1 METLIPLYLKQVL
14 IFAQKIYNTKKNP
27 MDTPDIFPTNFFS
40 IILFVFLFIYL
51 LVRAVIIVREQT
63 AAIVERLGK
72 FNMVATSGFGIIIPF
87 IDRRVATVN
96 LRVQQLDVEI
106 ETKTKDDVFVH
117 LQVSVQYK
125 VDSTKIKEAYY
136 SLDNPRNQIASYVF
150 DDVRAEVPKLELD
163 DVFAKKE
170 DIAIAV
176 QRNIAESM
184 QEYGYII
191 IKALI
196 TDINPDAKVKE
207 SMNRINAAKRE
218 KEAALEEAE
227 AKKIKIIKEAEAE
240 AESKRLAGEGIAQ
253 QRLEIVRGFKESV
266 EDFKRSMNHVTH
278 EEIMQFVLMTQYFD
292 TLKEMGANSKNSV
305 ILTPH
310 APGGMKE
317 FQEQVIQGTFIGNQ
331 MKEFSDSRK
340 AND

>member
-1 METLIPLYLKQVL
+1 MGDQIAIPESLFGNLIWIAIAAVL
-14 IFAQKIYNTKKNP
+14 IVKAF
-27 MDTPDIFPTNFFS
+27 
-40 IILFVFLFIYL
+40 
-51 LVRAVIIVREQT
+51 IIVREQT
-63 AAIVERLGK
+63 AVVIERLGK
-72 FNMVATSGFGIIIPF
+72 FNRIANSGFGIIIPF
-87 IDRRVATVN
+87 IDRKAAAVN

-125 VDSTKIKEAYY
+125 IARDKVREAYY

-176 QRNIAESM
+176 QQNIADSM
-184 QEYGYII
+184 QEYGYVI

-218 KEAALEEAE
+218 KEAALEEGE

-266 EDFKRSMNHVTH
+266 EDFKRSMDNVTH

-292 TLKEMGANSKNSV
+292 TVKDIGMNSKTQ
-305 ILTPH
+305 L
-310 APGGMKE
+310 
-317 FQEQVIQGTFIGNQ
+317 F
-331 MKEFSDSRK
+331 
-340 AND
+340 